1 MSVKAQLTGTV
12 VSDKMEKT
20 VVVAV
25 ERQVRHGLYGKS
37 QRKTSKFVA
46 HNEANEAKVGDT
58 VAIAESRPLS
68 RRKRWIVTRVV
79 AKAQIEPAATD
90 GRQGTAMIQM
100 RAILDV
106 ADNSRAKISIIN
118 RLADRRELP
127 RLATSS
133 RSVKEAVP
141 DGTSRGRW

>member
-1 MSVKAQLTGTV
+1 MSVKQQLTGRV

-46 HNEANEAKVGDT
+46 HNEGNEAKVGDK

-79 AKAQIEPAATD
+79 AKAQQI
-90 GRQGTAMIQM
+90 
-100 RAILDV
+100 
-106 ADNSRAKISIIN
+106 
-118 RLADRRELP
+118 
-127 RLATSS
+127 
-133 RSVKEAVP
+133 
-141 DGTSRGRW
+141 

>member
-1 MSVKAQLTGTV
+1 MSVKSQVTGKV

-46 HNEANEAKVGDT
+46 HNEGNEAKVGDT
-58 VAIAESRPLS
+58 VAIAESRALS

-79 AKAQIEPAATD
+79 TKAQTI
-90 GRQGTAMIQM
+90 
-100 RAILDV
+100 
-106 ADNSRAKISIIN
+106 
-118 RLADRRELP
+118 
-127 RLATSS
+127 
-133 RSVKEAVP
+133 
-141 DGTSRGRW
+141 